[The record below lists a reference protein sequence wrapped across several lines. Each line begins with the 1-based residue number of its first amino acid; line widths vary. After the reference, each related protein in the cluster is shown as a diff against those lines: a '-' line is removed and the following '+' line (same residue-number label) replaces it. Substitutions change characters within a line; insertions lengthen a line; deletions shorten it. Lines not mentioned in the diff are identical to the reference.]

1 MLSVDSLKSFAFF
14 SKIPPNIMGLSA
26 FELSHFIKKP
36 NNNIIIM
43 TLTVTSGLNEGK
55 WGDAIQPGTNLV
67 QKILPEPIL

>member
-1 MLSVDSLKSFAFF
+1 
-14 SKIPPNIMGLSA
+14 MGLSA